1 MVDLTGGLDGWS
13 RPAAGHHWGWAAFA
27 AGMRVCIEQGR
38 GNLRRAGEAHDRV
51 RRSKGVSDE
60 AVRDSGLSPE
70 EILGEPTW
78 QSDLP
83 FFMQRNFS

>member
-1 MVDLTGGLDGWS
+1 M
-13 RPAAGHHWGWAAFA
+13 
-27 AGMRVCIEQGR
+27 
-38 GNLRRAGEAHDRV
+38 
-51 RRSKGVSDE
+51 SDE

-83 FFMQRNFS
+83 FFMQRNFR